1 MLRVARWE
9 SLRVALA
16 FRSIVSTPC
25 FYPELV
31 VFAGCA
37 ALWSGGTVLVLVFL
51 EACCACRA
59 ASSFGCD
66 LR

>member
-25 FYPELV
+25 FYLELV

-37 ALWSGGTVLVLVFL
+37 ALWSGGTVLVLFFWRRVARVAPPL
-51 EACCACRA
+51 L
-59 ASSFGCD
+59 SGVI
-66 LR
+66 